1 MRRVTLLFALY
12 SKLVT
17 RFPLPFPIPCCLL
30 VAKRSWNHDT
40 TLFFGKGGW
49 IGKLGKDKRTK
60 KDALIVVWTDALYN
74 CITGPKVT
82 SSKFSLQLGTWFVF
96 RCMVQW
102 SHLTIFFFWGGG
114 GGGQWDTLLF
124 QPFNPL
130 WWLASEFSLQYHSWI
145 KHLGH
150 ENKGND
156 HQL

>member
-1 MRRVTLLFALY
+1 M
-12 SKLVT
+12 
-17 RFPLPFPIPCCLL
+17 IPHCSL
-30 VAKRSWNHDT
+30 
-40 TLFFGKGGW
+40 GKGGW

-74 CITGPKVT
+74 WTKSLSQERVSLKKIYMSHQANFHYNLVPDLCLGAWYSEITW
-82 SSKFSLQLGTWFVF
+82 L
-96 RCMVQW
+96 
-102 SHLTIFFFWGGG
+102 FFFFGGG

-150 ENKGND
+150 ENRGDD
-156 HQL
+156 HQLKKVLIMKQILLFST